1 MLDTNLTMGLRIKAL
16 SKSCFYDVHS
26 FRQIHSSLDDAM
38 AASVASA
45 LVLLHLY
52 QMSSV
57 LHCVSKNCTLFVFA
71 IT

>member
-16 SKSCFYDVHS
+16 SKSCFYDV
-26 FRQIHSSLDDAM
+26 HSSLDDAM

-57 LHCVSKNCTLFVFA
+57 LHCVSKNCNLFVFA